1 LSRDAQDFA
10 GNKGHIFCGV
20 FDGHGPLGREV
31 ARHVRDALPS
41 KLSSYLKRKTE
52 DLSTSSEDLDSFDK
66 SGSTSSSDTSDESQ
80 LPSTWKNIFVKA
92 FEDVDQELRQHP
104 GIDCICS
111 GTTAVTV
118 VRQVLILHCYNLQL
132 TALPA
137 KTRISV
143 SFLSGR
149 VPLVFDK
156 IKCQNAEFEMYFCF
170 HIPIPTLKTILWIVI

>member
-1 LSRDAQDFA
+1 LSQDAQDFA

-31 ARHVRDALPS
+31 ARHVRDTLPS
-41 KLSSYLKRKTE
+41 KLSSYLKPKTE
-52 DLSTSSEDLDSFDK
+52 GLSSSSDLDSFDK
-66 SGSTSSSDTSDESQ
+66 SGSTSSSDTNDESQ
-80 LPSTWKNIFVKA
+80 LLSTWKNIFVKT

-118 VRQVLILHCYNLQL
+118 VRQVLIN
-132 TALPA
+132 TALLQSA
-137 KTRISV
+137 TYCITCQDISV

-149 VPLVFDK
+149 IPLLVFDK
-156 IKCQNAEFEMYFCF
+156 IKCQNAEFK
-170 HIPIPTLKTILWIVI
+170 I